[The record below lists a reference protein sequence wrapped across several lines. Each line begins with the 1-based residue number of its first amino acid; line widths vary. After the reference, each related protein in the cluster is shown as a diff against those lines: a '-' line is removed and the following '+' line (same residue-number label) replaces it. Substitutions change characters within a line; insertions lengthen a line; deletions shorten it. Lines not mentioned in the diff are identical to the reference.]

1 MDKFI
6 IRKPRRPQDSSST
19 QDVDLTQD
27 SSSTQDLSSKHG
39 CVDVKIL
46 PSDPRLREN
55 ISFYHPNDRDEI
67 RRYYLQKKPCQPYG
81 HDFPQTKIGGLMRR
95 FNPKWFKEYE
105 NWLEYS
111 IEKNA
116 AYCLYCYLFR
126 QDVSMQSRGDSFV
139 TKGFNS

>member
-19 QDVDLTQD
+19 QDADLTQD

-81 HDFPQTKIGGLMRR
+81 NDFPQTKICGLMHR
-95 FNPKWFKEYE
+95 FNPY
-105 NWLEYS
+105 
-111 IEKNA
+111 
-116 AYCLYCYLFR
+116 
-126 QDVSMQSRGDSFV
+126 
-139 TKGFNS
+139 